1 MKNKKGLKIFLI
13 IIVLV
18 IVILAIHLI
27 RNFMIINKINKKQEE
42 LSKSNNYF
50 YAIES
55 NAGTTTEVYYK
66 DGISKNIIKT
76 KDTTMITWYDE
87 KTRETITYSPQ
98 TMKASVGTGFGLQVV
113 GELHL
118 SVLIETMRR
127 EGFELLVSRPKVI
140 IKEINGE
147 KCYVVKSS
155 GETTYISEERGLTL
169 KRVGAKIVQNGIETE
184 SIVKYKEW
192 RINELTD
199 EEMSK
204 PDLTGY
210 EVSDA
215 ATGYDYQY

>member
-1 MKNKKGLKIFLI
+1 
-13 IIVLV
+13 
-18 IVILAIHLI
+18 
-27 RNFMIINKINKKQEE
+27 MIINKINKKQEE

-98 TMKASVGTGFGLQVV
+98 TMKASVGTGFGIVQLQTISS
-113 GELHL
+113 GNNFILALL
-118 SVLIETMRR
+118 SNI
-127 EGFELLVSRPKVI
+127 SSD
-140 IKEINGE
+140 EINGE

>member
-13 IIVLV
+13 IIALV
-18 IVILAIHLI
+18 VVILAIHLI
-27 RNFMIINKINKKQEE
+27 RNFMIINKINEKQEE

-50 YAIES
+50 YTIEN

-66 DGISKNIIKT
+66 DGISKTIIKT

-98 TMKASVGTGFGLQVV
+98 TMKASVGTGFGIVQLQTLNT
-113 GELHL
+113 GNNFILALL
-118 SVLIETMRR
+118 SNISSDEV
-127 EGFELLVSRPKVI
+127 
-140 IKEINGE
+140 NGE
-147 KCYVVKSS
+147 KCYVVKLS
-155 GETTYISEERGLTL
+155 GETTYISEERGVTL
-169 KRVGAKIVQNGIETE
+169 KRVGAKVVQNGIETE
-184 SIVKYKEW
+184 SVVEYKEW
-192 RINELTD
+192 KINELTD

-210 EVSDA
+210 EVSKS

>member
-98 TMKASVGTGFGLQVV
+98 TMKASVGTGFGIVQLQTISS
-113 GELHL
+113 GNNFILALL
-118 SVLIETMRR
+118 SNI
-127 EGFELLVSRPKVI
+127 SSD
-140 IKEINGE
+140 EINGE

>member
-1 MKNKKGLKIFLI
+1 
-13 IIVLV
+13 
-18 IVILAIHLI
+18 
-27 RNFMIINKINKKQEE
+27 
-42 LSKSNNYF
+42 
-50 YAIES
+50 
-55 NAGTTTEVYYK
+55 
-66 DGISKNIIKT
+66 
-76 KDTTMITWYDE
+76 MITWYDE

-98 TMKASVGTGFGLQVV
+98 TMKASVGTGFGIVQLQTISS
-113 GELHL
+113 GNNFILALL
-118 SVLIETMRR
+118 SNI
-127 EGFELLVSRPKVI
+127 SSD
-140 IKEINGE
+140 EINGE